1 MRRMIFASFLL
12 VLTGCEEIAYVTVVA
27 PPELVGA
34 SVREGGE
41 EVARL
46 TLVTQDGRVRTPEPL
61 VLPPLATEVV
71 ILKKGCDPVSIVIDE
86 PIGKS
91 TVSIDPAS
99 VRCTGS

>member
-1 MRRMIFASFLL
+1 MQRMIFVLFLL
-12 VLTGCEEIAYVTVVA
+12 ALTGCEEIAYVTVVA

-71 ILKKGCDPVSIVIDE
+71 ILKKGCAPISVVIDE